1 MKVDHFDS
9 QRQSSDDTTK
19 LQNYKTTKPQF
30 QQIPFNVQE
39 IERPVE
45 PLPTEE
51 EAAEEEKKKAPAA
64 DFSEQDCH
72 FICKSFLQLPAVLWG
87 NHLIRKDEQVQP
99 FSHAFYNYC
108 LRKGI
113 NPFDYFFDEFPLIIA
128 GIGLVKGM
136 RDDHLKYKKEKKEK
150 KNEA

>member
-1 MKVDHFDS
+1 MVKSLQKKVAHFNS
-9 QRQSSDDTTK
+9 PKQSSDPDA
-19 LQNYKTTKPQF
+19 KPTF
-30 QQIPFNVQE
+30 KSLPFNVQE

-45 PLPTEE
+45 PLPTEAE
-51 EAAEEEKKKAPAA
+51 GEAEKAEVKAPTG
-64 DFSEQDCH
+64 DFFEQDCH
-72 FICKSFLQLPAVLWG
+72 FICQSFLQLPAVLWG
-87 NHLIRKDEQVQP
+87 KHLIRKEEQVKP

-113 NPFDYFFDEFPLIIA
+113 NPFDYFFDELPLIIT

-136 RDDHLKYKKEKKEK
+136 RDDHLKFKKEQKEK